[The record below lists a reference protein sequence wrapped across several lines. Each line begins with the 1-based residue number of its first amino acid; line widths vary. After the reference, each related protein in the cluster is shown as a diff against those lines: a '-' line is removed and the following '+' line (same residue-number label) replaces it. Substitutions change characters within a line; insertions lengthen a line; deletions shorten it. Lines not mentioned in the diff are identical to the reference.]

1 MVGDRVIAIDGPA
14 GSGKSTVAQAV
25 ARKLGV
31 AYLDTGAMYRSVTH
45 VALARGVDV
54 DDGDAL
60 ARLAHDLE
68 IEVGDRVVVDGVDVS
83 EAIRAPAVNGAVS
96 TVSAHPGVR
105 RELVGRQRL
114 WAGAHEGGV
123 MEGRDIGTVV
133 FPDARLKVFLTAGEG
148 ERARRLVQH
157 TGQALQPPLLAV
169 TLLVPGHRQPELLQ
183 QLPYGGE
190 VGDGH
195 LQVGPGRPGQAQHVL
210 GPVGPHAHR
219 PRQPHLLAP
228 HHRGA

>member
-68 IEVGDRVVVDGVDVS
+68 TEVGDRVVVDGVDVS

-96 TVSAHPGVR
+96 TVSAHPGIR

-148 ERARRLVQH
+148 ERARRRRDETDVEQRDRLDSTRPVS
-157 TGQALQPPLLAV
+157 PLKAADDAV
-169 TLLVPGHRQPELLQ
+169 VIDTTELTVD
-183 QLPYGGE
+183 E
-190 VGDGH
+190 VVVRI
-195 LQVGPGRPGQAQHVL
+195 LERL
-210 GPVGPHAHR
+210 
-219 PRQPHLLAP
+219 
-228 HHRGA
+228 